1 MRAIFIASRRSRT
14 FLALFTAAT
23 AAAAAAAAAA
33 ADKMQLKH
41 SIHTVPRVYYL
52 HIRSI
57 ACDAVDV
64 VIML

>member
-33 ADKMQLKH
+33 DKMQLKH

-52 HIRSI
+52 HIRSS